1 MVTFLRPSSLNSPL
15 ILSCFLS
22 CPTPLAKLY
31 SVLNVYRSSCFLPHG
46 LISPETDDTLFE
58 FPFPGKLFQES
69 PNQPWS
75 WKELK
80 PGKIPP
86 QRPQRGPS
94 SQYKSKNMTVFSA
107 CQQLLPMPFYSQ
119 GSQQVIP
126 LCQQFVPPPRKSCRK
141 MNSDNSQ
148 DQNKTISNNREG
160 LKLFAI
166 LQILKYHI
174 QYIQIYSFWTL
185 MEHVHETSINNAIHL
200 SPLFPIWFLTIC

>member
-126 LCQQFVPPPRKSCRK
+126 LCQQFVPPQGNHAGKWTVTIAKTKTKQSVTTEKDLSCLRYY
-141 MNSDNSQ
+141 
-148 DQNKTISNNREG
+148 
-160 LKLFAI
+160 
-166 LQILKYHI
+166 KY
-174 QYIQIYSFWTL
+174 
-185 MEHVHETSINNAIHL
+185 
-200 SPLFPIWFLTIC
+200 